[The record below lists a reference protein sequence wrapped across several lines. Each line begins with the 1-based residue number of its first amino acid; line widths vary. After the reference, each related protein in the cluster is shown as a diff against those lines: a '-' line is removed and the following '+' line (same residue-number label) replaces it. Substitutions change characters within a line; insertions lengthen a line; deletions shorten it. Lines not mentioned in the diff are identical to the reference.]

1 MVNRPSGVTSVNV
14 RVCVLGFL
22 VAIAVGC
29 ASDDRPGYV
38 TPSAAKSDVAILKG
52 AYKVTIGEVDGDPVD
67 FHFNLANN
75 NEVAVT
81 PGTHKLVVYVYS
93 LGGGPPAGAGAS
105 MTVNLGPNPENH
117 FAFICERA
125 HTYEFSRRN
134 VFNGKLMVTDMTTGQ
149 KMDIDSQDD
158 Q

>member
-22 VAIAVGC
+22 VAVAVGC

-38 TPSAAKSDVAILKG
+38 APSAAKSDVAILKG

-81 PGTHKLVVYVYS
+81 PGTHKLLVYVGT
-93 LGGGPPAGAGAS
+93 LGGSPSSQSGLS
-105 MTVNLGPNPENH
+105 LNVNLGPDPENR
-117 FAFICERA
+117 FAFVCERA
-125 HTYEFSRRN
+125 HTYEFSRRS
-134 VFNGKLMVTDMTTGQ
+134 VFNGKLMVTDKNTGQ
-149 KMDIDSQDD
+149 SMDIDSQDD